1 MTLVP
6 KREYAV
12 LFVGDL
18 AIFGISLWLTLLL
31 RYVELP
37 GSELLLKHLAPFS
50 LLFVVWVGVFFLAG
64 LYGKHTR
71 LFRSQLP
78 TIIFYTQIINVLL
91 AATFFFF
98 IPAFGLAPKTIL
110 ILYLIV
116 SSVLIYL
123 WRVPFFSHLPS
134 LLRGRKLKGGL
145 IASGPDAKLL
155 APEVAGDSRYPFSF
169 SHVIDTANA
178 ASHEVIQS

>member
-78 TIIFYTQIINVLL
+78 TVIFYTQIVNVLL
-91 AATFFFF
+91 AA
-98 IPAFGLAPKTIL
+98 IR
-110 ILYLIV
+110 
-116 SSVLIYL
+116 SEER
-123 WRVPFFSHLPS
+123 RVGKEC
-134 LLRGRKLKGGL
+134 R
-145 IASGPDAKLL
+145 
-155 APEVAGDSRYPFSF
+155 SRWSPY
-169 SHVIDTANA
+169 H
-178 ASHEVIQS
+178 